1 MNNAFPAA
9 DQILYV
15 SNFDNL
21 VSTPFDGAINAICW
35 SRTLTGDFAEIV
47 NKLELTENITI
58 LDEAALAAL
67 DLSAPGQLAR
77 DIIVQDLQLLTAY
90 GADPTLNLIQYY
102 ERDDAHPFFPVD
114 VYSFHADRSPVP
126 TATFL
131 CTYYG
136 APSDILPN
144 AQAQQKV
151 LIPEIREQLKQLYG
165 GQDEGFE
172 NFLTD
177 NFFDLHYQATPGAQP
192 ISLGTG
198 NIWRLAIDHPDSKV
212 LPCVHRAPIEKPG
225 EPRLLLIC

>member
-9 DQILYV
+9 DQILFV

-47 NKLELTENITI
+47 NKIPLTENIVV
-58 LDEAALAAL
+58 LDEELLAAL
-67 DLSAPGQLAR
+67 DLSAAGQLAR
-77 DIIVQDLQLLTAY
+77 DIIVNDLQLLTAH
-90 GADPTLNLIQYY
+90 GAAPTLNLIRNY
-102 ERDDAHPFFPVD
+102 ERDDAQPFFPVD
-114 VYSFHADRSPVP
+114 VYSFHVDRSQVP

-144 AQAQQKV
+144 AEAQQKILV
-151 LIPEIREQLKQLYG
+151 PEIREQLKQLYG
-165 GQDEGFE
+165 GPEAGFE
-172 NFLTD
+172 TFLTD
-177 NFFDLHYQATPGAQP
+177 HFFDLHYQATPGAQP

-198 NIWRLAIDHPDSKV
+198 HLWRLAIDHPDSKV
-212 LPCVHRAPIEKPG
+212 LPCVHRAPMEKIG

>member
-9 DQILYV
+9 DQILFV

-47 NKLELTENITI
+47 NKIPLTENIVV

-67 DLSAPGQLAR
+67 DLSAAGQLAL
-77 DIIVQDLQLLTAY
+77 DIIVHDLQLLTAH
-90 GADPTLNLIQYY
+90 GAAPTLNLIRNY
-102 ERDDAHPFFPVD
+102 ERDDAQPFFPVD
-114 VYSFHADRSPVP
+114 VYSFHVDRSPVP

-144 AQAQQKV
+144 AEAEQKILV
-151 LIPEIREQLKQLYG
+151 PEIREQLKQLYG
-165 GQDEGFE
+165 GPEDGFE
-172 NFLTD
+172 SFLTE
-177 NFFDLHYQATPGAQP
+177 NFFDLHYQAVPDAKP

-198 NIWRLAIDHPDSKV
+198 HLWRLAIDHPESKV
-212 LPCVHRAPIEKPG
+212 LPCVHRAPMEKIG

>member
-1 MNNAFPAA
+1 MNNVSPAA
-9 DQILYV
+9 NQILFV
-15 SNFDNL
+15 SNFDDL

-58 LDEAALAAL
+58 LDDAALAAL
-67 DLSAPGQLAR
+67 DLRAPGQLAR
-77 DIIVQDLQLLTAY
+77 EIIVHDLQLLTAH

-114 VYSFHADRSPVP
+114 VYSFHADRSPEP

-144 AQAQQKV
+144 AQAQQKI

-165 GQDEGFE
+165 GPDEGFE

-177 NFFDLHYQATPGAQP
+177 NFFDLHYQSVPGAQP

-212 LPCVHRAPIEKPG
+212 LPCVHRAPKEKPG